1 MFLEYDRNSNRYR
14 SRGLGAAFTSIVGL
28 LSFAT
33 LADARRE
40 LFLVG
45 LRLSNTIDPHTWKI
59 EALFQPTD
67 TP

>member
-1 MFLEYDRNSNRYR
+1 MFLEYDLTSNRYH

-40 LFLVG
+40 LLLVG
-45 LRLSNTIDPHTWKI
+45 LQLANRIDPHTWKI
-59 EALFQPTD
+59 EALS
-67 TP
+67 